1 MGWIGE
7 ERRKKPEKSAK
18 VGNDLDE
25 GVVGNMGASRR

>member
-7 ERRKKPEKSAK
+7 ERRKKPQKRAK
-18 VGNDLDE
+18 VGNDLNE